1 MPARLRSPRGPSSS
15 VSNDLAYGRPQ
26 SEWDELED
34 ACLEFLIEIAPYRLT
49 TYSDVNEVLVQRTGL
64 AGFEFSQAAGR
75 AAMGHLLG
83 LVADRTFAESG
94 LLISALV
101 KYIHENG
108 PGPGFY
114 AIASDDRHRL
124 LPRTASSMARMDFWA
139 RHVSQLQEYYGRRQ
153 S

>member
-1 MPARLRSPRGPSSS
+1 M
-15 VSNDLAYGRPQ
+15 SNDRAYGRPQ

-34 ACLEFLIEIAPYRLT
+34 ACLDFLVEIAPYSLT
-49 TYSDVNEVLVQRTGL
+49 TYSELNEVLVQRTGL
-64 AGFEFSQAAGR
+64 AAFDFSQAAGR

-83 LVADRTFAESG
+83 LVADRTFRESG

-101 KYIHENG
+101 KYMHENG

-114 AIASDDRHRL
+114 AIASDDQHRL
-124 LPRTASSMARMDFWA
+124 LPRTASSMERMEFWA
-139 RHVSQLQEYYGRRQ
+139 GQVSKLQDYYGRRT